1 MREIGKFK
9 VWCRRVLPAVY
20 DDSLSYYE
28 QLAKLVAK
36 LNEAIDSVNEIGSG
50 FDELKTLYTELKNY
64 VDHYFDNLDVQS
76 EINNKLDTMAA
87 NGTLDEIINQ
97 HIFNDLN
104 GKVEQL
110 KGTVNRI
117 EPIVDTLSGSVNR
130 IEPIVDTL
138 NGKVK
143 RIEPIVGTLNSDVGQ
158 LKETVVRIEPLEQ
171 KTANLAEYSGADT
184 GFEVTRIIDTIS
196 QFDKFVRSY
205 SVEGYVIDN
214 NRVCYIGPTIEI
226 NLDMPIENGVPSI
239 TLDSYLGIAV
249 SSYIKN
255 KSSVV
260 FRPLFFDKA
269 VSSGQTLEVVHN
281 INVIGIHA
289 TPPINPSSPVFTN
302 RQQIVDVAE
311 TYYQA
316 RLNGRQF
323 TYGSNFITNAG
334 SNRVNNENGQAIM
347 ECDTFVALVM
357 LGLKY
362 NDTPYVNT
370 TANYTSVFT
379 SLPTNPNNYSW
390 VLPWRE
396 NNVLE
401 RRVTWTGGQNWW
413 YWNNDYVFKN
423 KSQLASGDIA
433 IFRKNRS
440 RFFDGITHTGV
451 IKMVDN
457 VPYIYHITGS
467 REVESPMMY
476 EPLSNVIARG
486 EYDEATEVYFAR
498 PQYN

>member
-1 MREIGKFK
+1 M
-9 VWCRRVLPAVY
+9 
-20 DDSLSYYE
+20 
-28 QLAKLVAK
+28 
-36 LNEAIDSVNEIGSG
+36 
-50 FDELKTLYTELKNY
+50 
-64 VDHYFDNLDVQS
+64 
-76 EINNKLDTMAA
+76 
-87 NGTLDEIINQ
+87 
-97 HIFNDLN
+97 
-104 GKVEQL
+104 
-110 KGTVNRI
+110 
-117 EPIVDTLSGSVNR
+117 
-130 IEPIVDTL
+130 
-138 NGKVK
+138 
-143 RIEPIVGTLNSDVGQ
+143 
-158 LKETVVRIEPLEQ
+158 EQ
-171 KTANLAEYSGADT
+171 KTANLAEYSGADS
-184 GFEVTRIIDTIS
+184 GFEITRIIDTIY

-214 NRVCYIGPTIEI
+214 NRVCYVGPTIEI
-226 NLDMPIENGVPSI
+226 NLDMPIENGVPNI

-249 SSYIKN
+249 SSSIKK

-260 FRPLFFDKA
+260 FRPLFFDNA
-269 VSSGQTLEVVHN
+269 VSSGQTLKVLHN
-281 INVIGIHA
+281 INVIGKHA
-289 TPPINPSSPVFTN
+289 TPPINPSSPLFTN

-323 TYGSNFITNAG
+323 AYGSNFITHTGN
-334 SNRVNNENGQAIM
+334 NRVNNENGQARM
-347 ECDTFVALVM
+347 ECDTFVSLVM

-370 TANYTSVFT
+370 TANYTADFT
-379 SLPTNPNNYSW
+379 SLPTNPHNYSW

-396 NNVLE
+396 NSVLN
-401 RRVTWTGGQNWW
+401 RKVTWTGGQNWW

-433 IFRKNRS
+433 IFRKNSS

-457 VPYIYHITGS
+457 VPYIYHFTGS
-467 REVESPMMY
+467 GQVESPMMY

-498 PQYN
+498 PNYN

>member
-9 VWCRRVLPAVY
+9 AWCRRVLPAVY

-36 LNEAIDSVNEIGSG
+36 LNEAIDSINEIGSG

-87 NGTLDEIINQ
+87 NGTLDKIINQ
-97 HIFNDLN
+97 NIFNDLN

-117 EPIVDTLSGSVNR
+117 EPIVDTLNGDVGQLKETVNR

-138 NGKVK
+138 NG
-143 RIEPIVGTLNSDVGQ
+143 DVGQ

-171 KTANLAEYSGADT
+171 KTANLAEYSGADS
-184 GFEVTRIIDTIS
+184 GFEITRIIDTIY

-214 NRVCYIGPTIEI
+214 NRVCYVGPTIEI
-226 NLDMPIENGVPSI
+226 NLDMPIENGVPNI

-249 SSYIKN
+249 SSSIKK

-260 FRPLFFDKA
+260 FRPLFFDNA
-269 VSSGQTLEVVHN
+269 VSSGQTLKVLHN
-281 INVIGIHA
+281 INVIGKHA
-289 TPPINPSSPVFTN
+289 TPPINPSSPLFTN

-323 TYGSNFITNAG
+323 AYGSNFITHTGN
-334 SNRVNNENGQAIM
+334 NRVNNENGQARM
-347 ECDTFVALVM
+347 ECDTFVSLVM

-370 TANYTSVFT
+370 TANYTADFT
-379 SLPTNPNNYSW
+379 SLPTNPHNYSW

-396 NNVLE
+396 NSVLN
-401 RRVTWTGGQNWW
+401 RKVTWTGGQNWW

-433 IFRKNRS
+433 IFRKNSS

-457 VPYIYHITGS
+457 VPYIYHFTGS
-467 REVESPMMY
+467 GQVESPMMY

-498 PQYN
+498 PNYN

>member
-50 FDELKTLYTELKNY
+50 FDELKILYTELKNY

-87 NGTLDEIINQ
+87 NGTLDKIINQ
-97 HIFNDLN
+97 NIFNDLN

-110 KGTVNRI
+110 KGTVDSI
-117 EPIVDTLSGSVNR
+117 EPNVDILNR
-130 IEPIVDTL
+130 
-138 NGKVK
+138 
-143 RIEPIVGTLNSDVGQ
+143 DVGQ
-158 LKETVVRIEPLEQ
+158 LKGTVNRIEPLEQ
-171 KTANLAEYSGADT
+171 KTANLAEYSGADS

-226 NLDMPIENGVPSI
+226 NLDMPIENGVPNI
-239 TLDSYLGIAV
+239 TLDSYLGVAV
-249 SSYIKN
+249 SSSIKK

-260 FRPLFFDKA
+260 FKPLFFDNA
-269 VSSGQTLEVVHN
+269 VSSGQTLKVLHN
-281 INVIGIHA
+281 INVIGKHA

-323 TYGSNFITNAG
+323 AYGSNFITHTGN
-334 SNRVNNENGQAIM
+334 NRVNNENGQARM
-347 ECDTFVALVM
+347 ECDTFVSLVM

-370 TANYTSVFT
+370 TPDYTADFT
-379 SLPTNPNNYSW
+379 SLPTNPHNYSW

-396 NNVLE
+396 NSVLN
-401 RRVTWTGGQNWW
+401 RKVTWTGGQNWW
-413 YWNNDYVFKN
+413 YWNNDYVFKD

-433 IFRKNRS
+433 IFRKNSS

-457 VPYIYHITGS
+457 VPYIYHFTGS
-467 REVESPMMY
+467 GQVESPMMY
-476 EPLSNVIARG
+476 EPLNNVIARG